1 MLKKVL
7 QRRMRS
13 AIATAVDGSPALNRA
28 LLLNGAIAARQV
40 QAMDRIQ
47 RLADVEFRVFSQWG
61 EDGILEWIVHHY
73 GDMPRSFIEFGV
85 EDYRESNTRFLLQN
99 RNWRGL
105 VMDGSDAHV
114 AHIRQD
120 EISWKHDLTAVSRF
134 ITTDNID
141 EIIQDAGF
149 SGEVGI
155 LSVDIDGNDYWV
167 WKAISNLKPHVIVA
181 EYNSTFGD
189 VHPITIPYRPDFY
202 RTNAHASNV
211 YYGASIK
218 AFEHLAA
225 ELGYALIGSNGA
237 GTNAFFVRQ
246 ERAEFFA
253 LRIADT
259 GAYPTRV
266 RESRGAGGEMSLLG
280 TADRI
285 KLMGDQIVHDVVTGN
300 EAPLR
305 TYENLLS
312 EKWTRYLRGE

>member
-61 EDGILEWIVHHY
+61 EDGILEWIVHNY

-225 ELGYALIGSNGA
+225 ERGYVLIGSNGA

-312 EKWTRYLRGE
+312 EKWMRYLRGE